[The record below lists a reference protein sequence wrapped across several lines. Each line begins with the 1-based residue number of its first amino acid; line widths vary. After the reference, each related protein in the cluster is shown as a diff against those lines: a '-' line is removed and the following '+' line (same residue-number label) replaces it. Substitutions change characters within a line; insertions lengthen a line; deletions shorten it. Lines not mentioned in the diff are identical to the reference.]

1 MSSTLKTG
9 KKPGSEA
16 DAHQLRAWFE
26 GFIGNVMR
34 TLAYPGHIHETKI
47 PIQAPDGT
55 AMTLH
60 RFATRDMADSPT
72 AQPAVLHVHGGGMIS
87 SSVSLYAPAI
97 ASYVARAGLAFF
109 SVEYRLAPGH
119 PGDGPVA
126 DVYAA
131 LGFLSA
137 YAAEWNV
144 DPAWLAITG
153 DSAGGGL
160 AAGAALLVRNGNP
173 TPPLAKQL
181 LIYPRLDD
189 RTGFRGGGALERY
202 HFWTAAY
209 NRTAW
214 EAVLGAGRA
223 GAADAGVP
231 IRVAPG

>member
-72 AQPAVLHVHGGGMIS
+72 PQPAVLHVHGGGMIS

-97 ASYVARAGLAFF
+97 ASYVARAGLAFP

-137 YAAEWNV
+137 
-144 DPAWLAITG
+144 D
-153 DSAGGGL
+153 
-160 AAGAALLVRNGNP
+160 GNL

-181 LIYPRLDD
+181 LIYPMLDD

>member
-87 SSVSLYAPAI
+87 SS
-97 ASYVARAGLAFF
+97 
-109 SVEYRLAPGH
+109 YRLAPGH

>member
-1 MSSTLKTG
+1 
-9 KKPGSEA
+9 
-16 DAHQLRAWFE
+16 
-26 GFIGNVMR
+26 
-34 TLAYPGHIHETKI
+34 
-47 PIQAPDGT
+47 
-55 AMTLH
+55 
-60 RFATRDMADSPT
+60 
-72 AQPAVLHVHGGGMIS
+72 MIS

-131 LGFLSA
+131 LGFFSA
-137 YAAEWNV
+137 YAADWNV
-144 DPAWLAITG
+144 DPRRLAITG

-160 AAGAALLVRNGNP
+160 AAGAALLVRDGNL

-181 LIYPRLDD
+181 LIYPMLDD
-189 RTGFRGGGALERY
+189 RTGFRGGGALDQY

-223 GAADAGVP
+223 GAADAGSRSAWRRDEP
-231 IRVAPG
+231 ATCRVCRLPMWKSEDWTCLSATRLRLLSDSWLGTWMLSFTCCLDSYTGSTAAAC